1 MQCGW
6 LSNDDDWEFRSVEF
20 FRKGINVKL
29 LYCNDC
35 FDVRKL
41 QRERTECKCG
51 ESWGQYE
58 EDGLHAK
65 YGGPGAVL
73 LGLSNHSLIYNLIL
87 LSGFDPPKDLD
98 LDAWVIQ
105 DSSDRIERIGES
117 EIAEKMAEKMDSERE
132 VAANILEELAKF
144 KERE

>member
-1 MQCGW
+1 
-6 LSNDDDWEFRSVEF
+6 
-20 FRKGINVKL
+20 
-29 LYCNDC
+29 
-35 FDVRKL
+35 
-41 QRERTECKCG
+41 
-51 ESWGQYE
+51 
-58 EDGLHAK
+58 
-65 YGGPGAVL
+65 